1 MKKKILALIL
11 AVSSVA
17 VLSGCGKKDTA
28 EITPETVKPV
38 QYTDETAM
46 PADTFYIVHKTKKSG
61 NVYYPLLIANS
72 SFSEAREDIAG
83 ADPSRIEWVNYN
95 GDEGQI
101 PTMRK
106 GDSIIYKSSTSVPL
120 EYTLEKFFDGG
131 YTFGVA
137 GLYQD
142 ESSKYRYTSVNNSG
156 SGITQPTSNAIGFD
170 SLEADSIYFASYKNG
185 KKNIEIDPSN
195 VSLSGTIKGL
205 KKGKTYEC
213 DIRTGTEKMTANLTA
228 NIHYF
233 SSAETY
239 KFNNFEFITEHI
251 AKIATP
257 KYLTTGY
264 YNLNGAGFFRYVA
277 DNKKVSELKA
287 EDYNETIYTYDEEN
301 SINGTTNGYVF
312 DSNNYLVK
320 DVNGSTIDPEDYTY
334 DGTDA
339 AGSNAG
345 TFKITDAKAVEN
357 TSSLADDNNL
367 QYVDFTG
374 IDINTNEVVGFR
386 LISRN
391 GAAPITLN
399 INDNYYIT
407 YKTDTGDEIAV
418 SDTYTKKVLSI
429 KQSSAEA
436 GQSSLDNVNADDNDD
451 EYEGD

>member
-1 MKKKILALIL
+1 MKKKILALIF
-11 AVSSVA
+11 AVSSIA

-61 NVYYPLLIANS
+61 NIYYPLLKANA
-72 SFSEAREDIAG
+72 SFTEARTDIAG
-83 ADPSRIEWVNYN
+83 ADSSRIEWVNYN

-142 ESSKYRYTSVNNSG
+142 ASGKYRYTNKDNNGG
-156 SGITQPTSNAIGFD
+156 SSLTNPTSDAVGFD
-170 SLEADSIYFASYKNG
+170 ALEADSIYFASYKNG
-185 KKNIEIDPSN
+185 KKTVKIEPSN
-195 VSLSGTIKGL
+195 VSLSGTVKDL
-205 KKGKTYEC
+205 KRGKQYEC
-213 DIRTGTEKMTANLTA
+213 DIRTGTEKMKAMLTA

-239 KFNNFEFITEHI
+239 KFNNFEFITEHV
-251 AKIATP
+251 AKITTP
-257 KYLTTGY
+257 SYITTGY
-264 YNLNGAGFFRYVA
+264 YNLNGAGFFRYV
-277 DNKKVSELKA
+277 DGKTKVSKLKA
-287 EDYNETIYTYDEEN
+287 KDYNKTIYTYDEDN
-301 SINGTTNGYVF
+301 NINGTTNGYVF
-312 DSNNYLVK
+312 DENDYLVK
-320 DVNGSTIDPEDYTY
+320 DVNGSTIAPEDYTY

-357 TSSLADDNNL
+357 TSSLADSKNL

-374 IDINTNEVVGFR
+374 IDVNTNEVVGFR

-429 KQSSAEA
+429 KQSSAEP
-436 GQSSLDNVNADDNDD
+436 GQSSSGDASED